1 MAAARDA
8 LPGAIAAASA
18 DASGRAAA
26 AVAALTAPSKALA
39 TDEGPSTVRRS
50 TLDAPES
57 PGSSS
62 GSSRRSSP
70 STVLPRFESSGVVPE
85 TTPFDRAS
93 AHSLAA
99 ARAAA
104 DAATAAA
111 ADRVRRT
118 LPFELHAR
126 IQSEARAALRT
137 ALAAVKAEARV
148 RAADGS
154 TADGSTAAPTPTD
167 GTAHVG
173 ETTRDDGRRLFE
185 TCASLRAAAE
195 TGATAA
201 ELAGKTRETAAE
213 IRATLARDGY
223 DDDVSAD
230 GYETSPCV
238 DAARALARLLF
249 AFPPRDAPRGEG
261 DDGSYRVR
269 SRLASRDDACAAASA
284 AVAAAWRVSI
294 DDDGSSSDD
303 EASPLASAIA
313 SAFLDPD
320 AWLPRIA
327 GAAAGSP
334 FAQRR
339 AEFAAVATL
348 TSIPSTRWRRA
359 VRAVPRARRR
369 RDRDGFGRR
378 VRGRR
383 AVAQSRRGC
392 GGGVRRGREEGRG
405 CRGGGGCEGVWR
417 GPRGPMRRRGGET
430 DASQGGARAARNVA
444 PALRVVRS
452 PVSLLL
458 RYYRRTGAVLLM
470 RSGFAARLLALLC
483 C

>member
-1 MAAARDA
+1 MDQ
-8 LPGAIAAASA
+8 PPMDQPPI
-18 DASGRAAA
+18 
-26 AVAALTAPSKALA
+26 
-39 TDEGPSTVRRS
+39 
-50 TLDAPES
+50 
-57 PGSSS
+57 
-62 GSSRRSSP
+62 
-70 STVLPRFESSGVVPE
+70 
-85 TTPFDRAS
+85 
-93 AHSLAA
+93 
-99 ARAAA
+99 
-104 DAATAAA
+104 
-111 ADRVRRT
+111 
-118 LPFELHAR
+118 
-126 IQSEARAALRT
+126 
-137 ALAAVKAEARV
+137 
-148 RAADGS
+148 
-154 TADGSTAAPTPTD
+154 GSTAAPTPTD

-201 ELAGKTRETAAE
+201 ELARKTRETAAE

-313 SAFLDPD
+313 GAFLDPD

-359 VRAVPRARRR
+359 VRARFLALVDAATAT
-369 RDRDGFGRR
+369 GSG
-378 VRGRR
+378 VGCVG
-383 AVAQSRRGC
+383 VA
-392 GGGVRRGREEGRG
+392 
-405 CRGGGGCEGVWR
+405 
-417 GPRGPMRRRGGET
+417 
-430 DASQGGARAARNVA
+430 
-444 PALRVVRS
+444 
-452 PVSLLL
+452 LLL
-458 RYYRRTGAVLLM
+458 RAGAGVVEAFAGDARRDGAVGAAEDAKAFGVGLVDRCDDAGERRTRRRVE
-470 RSGFAARLLALLC
+470 RALRGM
-483 C
+483 